1 MIFMLGYKIFLLTM
15 MVETNRIFK
24 NIIEDNKPIVEDIS
38 IHKSNNINEKIY
50 IRKTEPYYIM
60 ETNLE
65 KFGYNQKANNS
76 NVYFY
81 NNDENIGLAIDNRQ
95 NLYEICSTM
104 TQQSFADDAAQRER
118 TGISACVYGGNGG
131 RRIPELYDDHGG
143 RSG

>member
-15 MVETNRIFK
+15 MVETNRIFE
-24 NIIEDNKPIVEDIS
+24 NYVEDKKTIVEDIS

-50 IRKTEPYYIM
+50 IKKTKPYYIM

-81 NNDENIGLAIDNRQ
+81 NNDENIGLTINNIQ
-95 NLYEICSTM
+95 NLY
-104 TQQSFADDAAQRER
+104 
-118 TGISACVYGGNGG
+118 
-131 RRIPELYDDHGG
+131 
-143 RSG
+143 